1 MGAHQSQKKSPHMFA
16 SSGLIAVEDAPK
28 PGRKKN
34 VNSLRTAGFWNQD

>member
-1 MGAHQSQKKSPHMFA
+1 MFA

-34 VNSLRTAGFWNQD
+34 RKFSQDSVFLESGLR